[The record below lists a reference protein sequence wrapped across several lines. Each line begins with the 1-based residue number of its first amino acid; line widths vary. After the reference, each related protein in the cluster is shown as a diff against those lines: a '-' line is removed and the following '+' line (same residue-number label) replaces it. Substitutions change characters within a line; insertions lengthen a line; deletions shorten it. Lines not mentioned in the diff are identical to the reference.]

1 MWLRPVSLHGVP
13 HGEKFIET
21 VKTLDHLFH
30 IIEDYTRGEED
41 TKHINEI
48 QTEFNQAAA
57 HAEAPPAEVVV
68 LGTSPRQNPSP
79 ITWKKI
85 MKQQRKA
92 SDDGREGLS
101 LAKELY
107 SKTGERAR
115 PRSEEAKKKKEKYYL
130 YHDKSSHTI
139 DQCCN
144 MQQLGQAQSAPPN
157 SWGGEEDIK
166 PTEGNRPM
174 HVKVMVEGQRRL
186 IQVITNCSHRRGKKR
201 HHRVVNHIASNL
213 KTKAAIL
220 KNCDHLQPWR
230 CEGYPFSLSR
240 PSHYIRKN

>member
-13 HGEKFIET
+13 HREKFIET

-41 TKHINEI
+41 IKHINEI

-57 HAEAPPAEVVV
+57 HAESPPAEVVV

-115 PRSEEAKKKKEKYYL
+115 PRSEEAKKKRKVL
-130 YHDKSSHTI
+130 FVPWQVLAH
-139 DQCCN
+139 
-144 MQQLGQAQSAPPN
+144 
-157 SWGGEEDIK
+157 
-166 PTEGNRPM
+166 NRPVLQ
-174 HVKVMVEGQRRL
+174 HATAGASTISTAKQLRR
-186 IQVITNCSHRRGKKR
+186 RRR
-201 HHRVVNHIASNL
+201 HQAY
-213 KTKAAIL
+213 
-220 KNCDHLQPWR
+220 
-230 CEGYPFSLSR
+230 GG
-240 PSHYIRKN
+240 

>member
-115 PRSEEAKKKKEKYYL
+115 PRSEEAKKKK
-130 YHDKSSHTI
+130 KSTI
-139 DQCCN
+139 CTMTSPRTQ
-144 MQQLGQAQSAPPN
+144 
-157 SWGGEEDIK
+157 
-166 PTEGNRPM
+166 
-174 HVKVMVEGQRRL
+174 
-186 IQVITNCSHRRGKKR
+186 
-201 HHRVVNHIASNL
+201 
-213 KTKAAIL
+213 
-220 KNCDHLQPWR
+220 
-230 CEGYPFSLSR
+230 
-240 PSHYIRKN
+240 